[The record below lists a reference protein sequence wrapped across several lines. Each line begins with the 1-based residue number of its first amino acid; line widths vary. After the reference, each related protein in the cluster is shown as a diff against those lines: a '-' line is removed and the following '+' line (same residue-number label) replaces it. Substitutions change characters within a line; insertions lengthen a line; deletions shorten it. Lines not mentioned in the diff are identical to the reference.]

1 MLLGQR
7 PLRKVFTKEQRALYR
22 DHAPEGIGLDDLA
35 VLGPIFVLK
44 LKWKPPDHARKL
56 VAEMW
61 LYPSG
66 ERIFELSTRCL
77 PSEAFQ
83 VAAEVRV
90 FLNAH
95 GVDTSGEQQTKTRNR
110 PRVLRCGARRRLA
123 QTGAAGRDV
132 PARPRVRR
140 RAGTHS
146 RLMWSSRSASLT
158 VRASRPAGPGA

>member
-1 MLLGQR
+1 MCSGRLKCEADSDAIREVLLGQR

-66 ERIFELSTRCL
+66 ERIFEFSTRCL

-95 GVDTSGEQQTKTRNR
+95 GVDTSGEQQTKTRQ
-110 PRVLRCGARRRLA
+110 PPLSSSLRSSPAASPDGRGRSRRACAPTRTAARRAPTR
-123 QTGAAGRDV
+123 G
-132 PARPRVRR
+132 
-140 RAGTHS
+140 
-146 RLMWSSRSASLT
+146 
-158 VRASRPAGPGA
+158 